1 MEARR
6 TEEIRAELN
15 ELFSKQHEV
24 LESRML
30 GAASDSEL
38 LEYEVRQE
46 IIDQLCE
53 VLARSEAA

>member
-1 MEARR
+1 MEARG
-6 TEEIRAELN
+6 TEEIRSELN
-15 ELFSKQHEV
+15 ELLRKQRQV

-46 IIDQLCE
+46 IVDQLCQE
-53 VLARSEAA
+53 LCRSEAA